1 MDWHNT
7 IDYNY
12 RVFNL
17 LVVFMTFC
25 NWEAKRLLSL
35 AIPVFLAQVTLVLM
49 SVVDT
54 IMAGQVSPTDLA
66 ALSIATGIWNPLLL
80 ALQGILLALTGIIA
94 QFSGA
99 HDKQGIRHYF
109 QQALYLT
116 VLLSFAGFSIA
127 HLATPLLFKLD
138 TSSEII
144 NLASDYINFIKWGV
158 FGFLIFTTYRNM
170 TEGMGMTKPAFY
182 ISLLGLAVN
191 IPTNYIFIHGLFGF
205 KAYGGAGCGIAT
217 AIVLTVMAIAQVTY
231 CQMSKKVD
239 AKSLLSTLEKPNLT
253 TIGIITKL
261 GIPISLAT
269 FFEVTLFACI
279 PLFIAHL
286 GAVAVS
292 GHQIAASVTTLLFM
306 MPLSLSIAIS
316 IRIGNLFGQNNMTQL
331 KTAVSTSYI
340 LAIAIALFL
349 ALITFTGRDLISQ
362 LYSDSPAV
370 IALASSI
377 MILACIYQLPDALQV
392 AANGILRGLK
402 YTTPISYITFI
413 SYWLIGFCLGY
424 VLARTD
430 LIVPAMGPHGFWIG
444 IIVGLSAAAILL
456 MLTVKKRLKYEFT
469 KINALN
475 QNP

>member
-1 MDWHNT
+1 
-7 IDYNY
+7 
-12 RVFNL
+12 
-17 LVVFMTFC
+17 MTFSS
-25 NWEAKRLLSL
+25 WEAKRLITL
-35 AIPVFLAQVTLVLM
+35 AVPVFLAQVTLVLM

-94 QFSGA
+94 QFAGA
-99 HDKQGIRHYF
+99 NDKQGISHYF

-116 VLLSFAGFSIA
+116 AILSALGFGIA
-127 HLATPLLFKLD
+127 NLADIVILKLD
-138 TSSEII
+138 TTPAIAS
-144 NLASDYINFIKWGV
+144 LAYDYIHFVKWGA
-158 FGFLIFTTYRNM
+158 FGFLTFTVYRNM

-191 IPTNYIFIHGLFGF
+191 IPANYIFINGLFGLP
-205 KAYGGAGCGIAT
+205 AYGGAGCGIAT
-217 AIVLTVMAIAQVTY
+217 ALVLTVMAIAQVTF
-231 CQMSKKVD
+231 CQFSKKVD
-239 AKSLLSTLEKPNLT
+239 AKALLSNFEKPNLK
-253 TIGIITKL
+253 TIGVITKL

-269 FFEVTLFACI
+269 FFEITLFACI

-292 GHQIAASVTTLLFM
+292 GHQIAGSVTALLFM

-316 IRIGNLFGQNNMTQL
+316 IRIGNLFGQNHLSQL
-331 KTAVSTSYI
+331 KIAISTSYI

-349 ALITFTGRDLISQ
+349 AIITFIGRDLISQ
-362 LYSDSPAV
+362 LYTDSPAV

-402 YTTPISYITFI
+402 HTQPISYITFI
-413 SYWLIGFCLGY
+413 SYWLIGFAFGY
-424 VLARTD
+424 VLGITD

-444 IIVGLSAAAILL
+444 IIFGLTVAAIWL
-456 MLTVKKRLKYEFT
+456 MFTVNKRLKQAPFV
-469 KINALN
+469 
-475 QNP
+475 

>member
-1 MDWHNT
+1 M
-7 IDYNY
+7 
-12 RVFNL
+12 RFS
-17 LVVFMTFC
+17 

-80 ALQGILLALTGIIA
+80 ALQGILLALTGVIA
-94 QFSGA
+94 QFAGA
-99 HDKQGIRHYF
+99 NDKKGISHYF

-116 VLLSFAGFSIA
+116 AILSVAGFSIA
-127 HLATPLLFKLD
+127 QFADIVILKLD
-138 TSSEII
+138 TSPAIAS
-144 NLASDYINFIKWGV
+144 LASDYIRFVKWGV
-158 FGFLIFTTYRNM
+158 FGFLIFTVYRNV

-191 IPTNYIFIHGLFGF
+191 IPVNYIFINGLFGLP
-205 KAYGGAGCGIAT
+205 AYGGAGCGIAT
-217 AIVLTVMAIAQVTY
+217 ALVLTVMATAQVIY
-231 CQMSKKVD
+231 CQMSKKID
-239 AKSLLSTLEKPNLT
+239 AKGLMTPFEKPNLT
-253 TIGIITKL
+253 TIGILTKL
-261 GIPISLAT
+261 GVPISLAT

-316 IRIGNLFGQNNMTQL
+316 IRIGNLYGQNHLQEL
-331 KTAVSTSYI
+331 KVAVSTSYI
-340 LAIAIALFL
+340 LAAVIALFI
-349 ALITFTGRDLISQ
+349 ATTTFFGRDLISQ

-370 IALASSI
+370 LALASSI

-402 YTTPISYITFI
+402 YTAPISYITFI
-413 SYWLIGFCLGY
+413 SYWLVGFALGF

-430 LIVPAMGPHGFWIG
+430 LIVPAMGPHGFWLG
-444 IIVGLSAAAILL
+444 IIVGLTLAAALL
-456 MLTVKKRLKYEFT
+456 MYTVHRRFKREPSLQ
-469 KINALN
+469 I
-475 QNP
+475 

>member
-1 MDWHNT
+1 
-7 IDYNY
+7 
-12 RVFNL
+12 
-17 LVVFMTFC
+17 MTFC

-35 AIPVFLAQVTLVLM
+35 ALPVFLAQVTLILM

-94 QFSGA
+94 QFAGA
-99 HDKQGIRHYF
+99 NDKKGISHYF

-116 VLLSFAGFSIA
+116 VLLCITGFSIA
-127 HLATPLLFKLD
+127 YLANIIILQLD
-138 TSSEII
+138 TSPAIAG
-144 NLASDYINFIKWGV
+144 LAFDYIQFVKWGV
-158 FGFLIFTTYRNM
+158 FGFLFFTTYRNM

-191 IPTNYIFIHGLFGF
+191 IPANYIFINGLFGLP
-205 KAYGGAGCGIAT
+205 AYGGAGCGIAT
-217 AIVLTVMAIAQVTY
+217 AIVLTVMALAQVTY
-231 CQMSKKVD
+231 CQMSKKID
-239 AKSLLSTLEKPNLT
+239 AKGLLTPFEKPNIT
-253 TIGIITKL
+253 TIATITKL

-292 GHQIAASVTTLLFM
+292 GHQIAASVTALLFM

-316 IRIGNLFGQNNMTQL
+316 IRIGNLFGQNHLDQL
-331 KTAVSTSYI
+331 KVAVSTSYI
-340 LAIAIALFL
+340 LAAIIALFI
-349 ALITFTGRDLISQ
+349 AFITFIGRDVISE

-370 IALASSI
+370 LALASSI

-402 YTTPISYITFI
+402 HTAPISYITFI
-413 SYWLIGFCLGY
+413 SYWLIGFSLGY

-430 LIVPAMGPHGFWIG
+430 IIVPAMGPHGFWIG
-444 IIVGLSAAAILL
+444 IIVGLTVAAILL
-456 MLTVKKRLKYEFT
+456 MITVSKRFKHEPF
-469 KINALN
+469 ISQQA
-475 QNP
+475 

>member
-1 MDWHNT
+1 
-7 IDYNY
+7 
-12 RVFNL
+12 
-17 LVVFMTFC
+17 MTFC

-35 AIPVFLAQVTLVLM
+35 ALPVFLAQVTLILM

-94 QFSGA
+94 QFAGA
-99 HDKQGIRHYF
+99 NDKKGISHYF

-116 VLLSFAGFSIA
+116 VLLCITGFSIA
-127 HLATPLLFKLD
+127 YLANIIILQLD
-138 TSSEII
+138 TSPAIAS
-144 NLASDYINFIKWGV
+144 LAFDYIQFVKWGV
-158 FGFLIFTTYRNM
+158 FGFLFFTTYRNM

-191 IPTNYIFIHGLFGF
+191 IPANYIFINGLFGLP
-205 KAYGGAGCGIAT
+205 AYGGAGCGIAT
-217 AIVLTVMAIAQVTY
+217 AIVLTVMALAQITY
-231 CQMSKKVD
+231 CQMSKKID
-239 AKSLLSTLEKPNLT
+239 AKGLLTPFEKPNIT
-253 TIGIITKL
+253 TIATITKL

-269 FFEVTLFACI
+269 FFEVTLFTCI

-292 GHQIAASVTTLLFM
+292 GHQIAASVTALLFM

-316 IRIGNLFGQNNMTQL
+316 IRIGNLYGQNKFDQL
-331 KTAVSTSYI
+331 KIAVSTSYL
-340 LAIAIALFL
+340 LAILIALFL
-349 ALITFTGRDLISQ
+349 AFITFIGRDVISQ
-362 LYSDSPAV
+362 LYTDSPAV
-370 IALASSI
+370 IALATSI

-402 YTTPISYITFI
+402 HTPPISYITFI
-413 SYWLIGFCLGY
+413 SYWLIGFSLGY

-430 LIVPAMGPHGFWIG
+430 IIVPAMGPHGFWIG
-444 IIVGLSAAAILL
+444 IIVGLTVAAILL
-456 MLTVKKRLKYEFT
+456 MITVSKRFKHEPF
-469 KINALN
+469 ISQQA
-475 QNP
+475 

>member
-1 MDWHNT
+1 
-7 IDYNY
+7 
-12 RVFNL
+12 
-17 LVVFMTFC
+17 MTFC

-35 AIPVFLAQVTLVLM
+35 ALPVFLAQVTLILM

-80 ALQGILLALTGIIA
+80 GLQGILLALTGIIA
-94 QFSGA
+94 QFSGG
-99 HDKQGIRHYF
+99 DDRKGISHYF

-116 VLLSFAGFSIA
+116 GILCCVGFSITY
-127 HLATPLLFKLD
+127 LADTIIFKLD
-138 TSSEII
+138 TSPAIA
-144 NLASDYINFIKWGV
+144 NLAYDYIHFVKWGI
-158 FGFLIFTTYRNM
+158 FGFLIFTVYRNV

-191 IPTNYIFIHGLFGF
+191 IPVNYIFINGLFGLP
-205 KAYGGAGCGIAT
+205 AYGGAGCGIAT

-231 CQMSKKVD
+231 CHTSKKVD
-239 AKSLLSTLEKPNLT
+239 AKGLLSSFKKPNLT

-316 IRIGNLFGQNNMTQL
+316 IRIGNLFGQNKMTEL
-331 KTAVSTSYI
+331 KVAVSTSYI

-349 ALITFTGRDLISQ
+349 ALITFLGRDLISQ
-362 LYSDSPAV
+362 LYTDSPAV
-370 IALASSI
+370 MALASSI

-430 LIVPAMGPHGFWIG
+430 IIVPAMGPHGFWVG
-444 IIVGLSAAAILL
+444 IIVGLSVAAILL
-456 MLTVKKRLKYEFT
+456 MLTVKKRLKYEFL
-469 KINALN
+469 KIDTLN
-475 QNP
+475 QS

>member
-1 MDWHNT
+1 
-7 IDYNY
+7 
-12 RVFNL
+12 
-17 LVVFMTFC
+17 MTFC

-35 AIPVFLAQVTLVLM
+35 ALPVFLAQVTLILM

-80 ALQGILLALTGIIA
+80 GLQGILLALTGIIA
-94 QFSGA
+94 QFSGSDD
-99 HDKQGIRHYF
+99 HKGISHYF

-116 VLLSFAGFSIA
+116 AILSFTGFGIA
-127 HLATPLLFKLD
+127 HLADAIIFKLD
-138 TSSEII
+138 TTPAIAS
-144 NLASDYINFIKWGV
+144 LAIDYIHFVKWGV
-158 FGFLIFTTYRNM
+158 FGFLIFTVYRNV

-191 IPTNYIFIHGLFGF
+191 IPVNYIFINGLFGF
-205 KAYGGAGCGIAT
+205 PAYGGAGCGIAT
-217 AIVLTVMAIAQVTY
+217 AIVLSVMAIAQVTY

-239 AKSLLSTLEKPNLT
+239 AKGLLSSFEKPNFT

-279 PLFIAHL
+279 PLF
-286 GAVAVS
+286 
-292 GHQIAASVTTLLFM
+292 
-306 MPLSLSIAIS
+306 
-316 IRIGNLFGQNNMTQL
+316 NLYGQKNMTQL
-331 KTAVSTSYI
+331 KVAVSTSYI
-340 LAIAIALFL
+340 LAIAVALFL

-362 LYSDSPAV
+362 LYTDSPAV
-370 IALASSI
+370 MALASSI

-430 LIVPAMGPHGFWIG
+430 IIVPAMGPHGFWAG
-444 IIVGLSAAAILL
+444 IIVGLSVAAILL
-456 MLTVKKRLKYEFT
+456 MLTVKKRLKYEFF
-469 KINALN
+469 KIDALN
-475 QNP
+475 QN

>member
-1 MDWHNT
+1 
-7 IDYNY
+7 
-12 RVFNL
+12 
-17 LVVFMTFC
+17 MTFC

-35 AIPVFLAQVTLVLM
+35 ALPVFLAQVTLILM

-94 QFSGA
+94 QFAGA
-99 HDKQGIRHYF
+99 NDKKGISHYF

-116 VLLSFAGFSIA
+116 VLLCITGFSIA
-127 HLATPLLFKLD
+127 YLANIIILQLD
-138 TSSEII
+138 TSPAIAS
-144 NLASDYINFIKWGV
+144 LAFDYIQFVKWGV
-158 FGFLIFTTYRNM
+158 FGFLFFTTYRNM

-191 IPTNYIFIHGLFGF
+191 IPANYIFINGLFGLP
-205 KAYGGAGCGIAT
+205 AYGGAGCGIAT
-217 AIVLTVMAIAQVTY
+217 AIVLTVMALAQVTY
-231 CQMSKKVD
+231 CQMSKKID
-239 AKSLLSTLEKPNLT
+239 ARGLLTPFEKPNIT
-253 TIGIITKL
+253 TIATITKL

-286 GAVAVS
+286 GAVAIS
-292 GHQIAASVTTLLFM
+292 GHQIAASVTALLFM

-316 IRIGNLFGQNNMTQL
+316 IRIGNLYGQNKFEQL
-331 KTAVSTSYI
+331 KIAVSTSYL
-340 LAIAIALFL
+340 LAILIALFL
-349 ALITFTGRDLISQ
+349 AFITFIGRDVISQ
-362 LYSDSPAV
+362 QYTDSPAV
-370 IALASSI
+370 IALATSI

-402 YTTPISYITFI
+402 HTAPISYITFI
-413 SYWLIGFCLGY
+413 SYWLIGFSLGY

-430 LIVPAMGPHGFWIG
+430 IIVPAMGPHGFWIG
-444 IIVGLSAAAILL
+444 IIVGLTVAAILL
-456 MLTVKKRLKYEFT
+456 MITVSKRFKHEPF
-469 KINALN
+469 ISQQA
-475 QNP
+475 

>member
-1 MDWHNT
+1 
-7 IDYNY
+7 
-12 RVFNL
+12 
-17 LVVFMTFC
+17 MTFS

-80 ALQGILLALTGIIA
+80 ALQGILLALTGVIA
-94 QFSGA
+94 QFAGA
-99 HDKQGIRHYF
+99 NDKKGISHYF

-116 VLLSFAGFSIA
+116 ALLCIAGFGIA
-127 HLATPLLFKLD
+127 QFADIIILKLD
-138 TSSEII
+138 TSPAIAT
-144 NLASDYINFIKWGV
+144 LASDYIRFVKWGV
-158 FGFLIFTTYRNM
+158 FGFLIFTVYRNM

-191 IPTNYIFIHGLFGF
+191 IPVNYIFINGLFGLP
-205 KAYGGAGCGIAT
+205 AYGGAGCGIAT
-217 AIVLTVMAIAQVTY
+217 ALVLTVMAIAQVIY
-231 CQMSKKVD
+231 CQMSKKID
-239 AKSLLSTLEKPNLT
+239 AKGLMTPFEKPNLT

-269 FFEVTLFACI
+269 FFEVTLFTCI

-316 IRIGNLFGQNNMTQL
+316 IRIGNLYGQNHLKQL
-331 KTAVSTSYI
+331 KVAVSTSYI
-340 LAIAIALFL
+340 LAALIALFV
-349 ALITFTGRDLISQ
+349 AVTTFLGRDLISQ
-362 LYSDSPAV
+362 LYSDSPEV
-370 IALASSI
+370 LALASSI

-402 YTTPISYITFI
+402 YTAPISYITFV
-413 SYWLIGFCLGY
+413 SYWLVGFALGY

-430 LIVPAMGPHGFWIG
+430 LIVPAMGPHGFWLG
-444 IIVGLSAAAILL
+444 IIVGLTLAAVLL
-456 MLTVKKRLKYEFT
+456 MYTVHRRFKYEPSLQ
-469 KINALN
+469 A
-475 QNP
+475 

>member
-1 MDWHNT
+1 
-7 IDYNY
+7 
-12 RVFNL
+12 
-17 LVVFMTFC
+17 MTFC

-35 AIPVFLAQVTLVLM
+35 ALPVFLAQVTLVLM

-94 QFSGA
+94 QYAGA
-99 HDKQGIRHYF
+99 NDKKGISHYF

-116 VLLSFAGFSIA
+116 VLLSAIGFGITY
-127 HLATPLLFKLD
+127 LADIIILRLD
-138 TSSEII
+138 TSPAIAS
-144 NLASDYINFIKWGV
+144 LAFDYIHFVKWGV

-191 IPTNYIFIHGLFGF
+191 IPVNYINGLFGLP
-205 KAYGGAGCGIAT
+205 AYGGAGCGIAT

-231 CQMSKKVD
+231 CQLSKKVD
-239 AKSLLSTLEKPNLT
+239 AKGLLTPFEKPNLA
-253 TIGIITKL
+253 TIATITKL

-316 IRIGNLFGQNNMTQL
+316 IRIGNLYGQNHLKQL
-331 KTAVSTSYI
+331 RVAVSTSYI
-340 LAIAIALFL
+340 LAIVIALFL

-362 LYSDSPAV
+362 LYTDSPEV
-370 IALASSI
+370 IALATSI
-377 MILACIYQLPDALQV
+377 MILACVYQLPDALQV
-392 AANGILRGLK
+392 AANGVLRGLK
-402 YTTPISYITFI
+402 YTAPISYITFI
-413 SYWLIGFCLGY
+413 SYWLIGFSLGY

-430 LIVPAMGPHGFWIG
+430 IIVPAMGPHGFWVG
-444 IIVGLSAAAILL
+444 IIVGLTVAAVLL
-456 MLTVKKRLKYEFT
+456 ILTVNKRFKREPFIT
-469 KINALN
+469 E
-475 QNP
+475 

>member
-1 MDWHNT
+1 
-7 IDYNY
+7 
-12 RVFNL
+12 
-17 LVVFMTFC
+17 MTFS

-80 ALQGILLALTGIIA
+80 ALQGILLALTGVIA
-94 QFSGA
+94 QFAGA
-99 HDKQGIRHYF
+99 NDKKGISHYF

-116 VLLSFAGFSIA
+116 ALLCIAGFGIA
-127 HLATPLLFKLD
+127 QFADIIILKLD
-138 TSSEII
+138 TSPAIAT
-144 NLASDYINFIKWGV
+144 LASDYIRFVKWGV
-158 FGFLIFTTYRNM
+158 FGFLIFTVYRNM

-191 IPTNYIFIHGLFGF
+191 IPVNYIFINGLFGLP
-205 KAYGGAGCGIAT
+205 AYGGAGCGIAT
-217 AIVLTVMAIAQVTY
+217 ALVLTVMAIAQVIY
-231 CQMSKKVD
+231 CQMSKKID
-239 AKSLLSTLEKPNLT
+239 AKGLMTPFEKPNLT

-316 IRIGNLFGQNNMTQL
+316 IRIGNLYGQNHLKQL
-331 KTAVSTSYI
+331 KVAVSTSYI
-340 LAIAIALFL
+340 LAALIALFV
-349 ALITFTGRDLISQ
+349 AVTTFLGRDLISK
-362 LYSDSPAV
+362 LYSDSPEV
-370 IALASSI
+370 LALASSI

-402 YTTPISYITFI
+402 YTAPISYITFV
-413 SYWLIGFCLGY
+413 SYWLVGFALGY

-430 LIVPAMGPHGFWIG
+430 LIVPAMGPHGFWLG
-444 IIVGLSAAAILL
+444 IIVGLTLAAVLL
-456 MLTVKKRLKYEFT
+456 MYTVHRRFKYEPSLQ
-469 KINALN
+469 A
-475 QNP
+475 